1 MIGEVRS
8 QPAELKFFKLKDAKT
23 WRDVIFV
30 TMADQAHCNRPGGDS
45 TGGMISL
52 LAGPEALHGK
62 VCPMVLLSWRCW
74 KLGRKAIGSNDAE
87 AQAVLEAEDH
97 NFRVHLLWCEL
108 HGAGWHRTPQDDQ
121 VKWAENLVKEVRGVL
136 CTDSLGGY
144 DAVQVNESP
153 LLGLSNLRAALQ
165 AMQLRENMIRVGCL
179 SRWLASDY
187 DMADS
192 MTKKRADCR
201 SGLLKFL
208 IRRVWSIAFDA
219 SFTASKKNK
228 RIGRS
233 ILQDIDQYR
242 PSKSDFSL
250 LAGAETHST
259 VSDLMACH
267 VHCCTFGPK
276 EGPLLVHSNIP
287 A

>member
-1 MIGEVRS
+1 MI
-8 QPAELKFFKLKDAKT
+8 
-23 WRDVIFV
+23 
-30 TMADQAHCNRPGGDS
+30 
-45 TGGMISL
+45 
-52 LAGPEALHGK
+52 
-62 VCPMVLLSWRCW
+62 
-74 KLGRKAIGSNDAE
+74 SNDAE
-87 AQAVLEAEDH
+87 VQAVLEAEGH
-97 NFRVHLLWCEL
+97 NFRVRLLWCEL
-108 HGAGWHRTPQDDQ
+108 HGAGLHRSPQDDQ

-136 CTDSLGGY
+136 CTDSKGGY

-179 SRWLASDY
+179 LRWLASDY